1 LVWGSFR
8 ATTDP
13 EIAIEILV
21 PGETVIDGVRVVA
34 ETEYPFRGSAV
45 LMVQPTEPRS
55 FTLAVRVP
63 EWAPEMTARLSTGEA
78 LTAKGGEY
86 LRVTRVWNSGDRLN
100 VAMDL
105 AVRFANG
112 GRSYPGHIAVE
123 RGPLLLALEKSANLQ
138 LPGIQS
144 AALKQ
149 GGERLSEERI
159 GVYSLAGVVRIGDET
174 TDATLRL
181 VPFAEANEY
190 RIWIPLAEAK

>member
-1 LVWGSFR
+1 
-8 ATTDP
+8 
-13 EIAIEILV
+13 
-21 PGETVIDGVRVVA
+21 VIDGVRIVA
-34 ETEYPFRGSAV
+34 ETQYPFRGTAR
-45 LMVQPTEPRS
+45 LTLGPAEPLK
-55 FTLAVRVP
+55 FTLALRVP
-63 EWAPEMTARLSTGEA
+63 EWAPEMAARLSTGEA

-86 LRVTRVWNSGDRLN
+86 LRVTRVWKSGDRVD

-123 RGPLLLALEKSANLQ
+123 RGPLLLALEQSANRQ

-149 GGERLSEERI
+149 GGEPLSEERV

-174 TDATLRL
+174 RDATLRL